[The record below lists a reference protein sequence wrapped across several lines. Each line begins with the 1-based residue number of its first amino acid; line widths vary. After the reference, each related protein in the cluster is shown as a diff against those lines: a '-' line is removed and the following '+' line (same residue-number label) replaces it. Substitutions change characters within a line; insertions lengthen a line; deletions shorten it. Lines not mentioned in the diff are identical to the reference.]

1 MFHPT
6 RAFVTAAAALAVAA
20 TGIVPAAWQPRAA
33 RAADPLAAPGVAM
46 IPQDAAFVSS
56 TLRLREQW
64 QRFANSNAY
73 AALRRL
79 PAVAR
84 ALDTVEEQKL
94 QPGSPLSML
103 ATFLELPENT
113 QALELLDDMISSDTF
128 VYGEPSCIT
137 VLQLVKKIQQAQ
149 NAAGVLRLASG
160 GSSLGGMAIEV
171 EEMEEMEEDDDDEDD
186 DDEDD
191 DDEDDDGPRARR
203 KKKAAAARSGVIRPV
218 RLQATDVDEP
228 LSADDVTTRLV
239 IKTLA
244 DNTDLIVVPD
254 IVWGFKTT
262 KADAGKS
269 QLKRI
274 EVLAKLFTQANPA
287 LADSLERRKVA
298 GGDIITFTIKPEA
311 DLIRT
316 AAEVEDQQ
324 EEVEKIIA
332 RVEKLRLVIGLGLIG
347 DRVILSIGDSI
358 DHLEKL
364 ALPGGDAKGL
374 LATKP
379 FAPLLAHKDKRI
391 TAISYLSQPLQAV
404 LAASADD
411 LEQLAEMSDT
421 VADLADLPDGAAEEA
436 RRMLQSIAA
445 GYKRRLPVP
454 GPWMS
459 FSFLAEQ
466 GYEGYAW
473 DWSKNLPFDGG
484 KRLDLLEHVGGAPL
498 AALAFRVKNDPD
510 QFEDFA
516 SWADMGW
523 SFFRKYLLPKADE
536 NDQETFAEVDEHLAP
551 VARKM
556 VGIVRTKILPALAE
570 GQLAFVIDGKTTTKQ
585 PHQALPAASEPLP
598 LLEPAIVLGLTDPKL
613 FREGL
618 SDLFELSDELVDA
631 VREVNPDAVPAEY
644 RVPEPAKTKVEGGT
658 LWSFALPGSGFDE
671 KVQPSIGVGDD
682 AAVLSLVPR
691 QVGRLLTDI
700 RLETGSGLTK
710 FEEPLAAAAALD
722 FAGLIDSLQPW
733 LVYLTRYGC
742 VAQRDGVV
750 DPGEELGPD
759 DENPQAK
766 DALEQGKVVLEAL
779 KSLRVAVA
787 EMAVQDDATVTHWRN
802 VIRDMP
808 AK

>member
-1 MFHPT
+1 MFLPA
-6 RAFVTAAAALAVAA
+6 RALVTSVAALAVVA
-20 TGIVPAAWQPRAA
+20 TGMFSAA
-33 RAADPLAAPGVAM
+33 RAADPLSGLGVAM
-46 IPQDAAFVSS
+46 IPPDAAFVSS

-64 QRFANSNAY
+64 QRFASSNAY

-84 ALDTVEEQKL
+84 ALDAVEEQKL

-113 QALELLDDMISSDTF
+113 QALELLDDMVATDTF
-128 VYGEPSCIT
+128 VYGEPSCVT
-137 VLQLVKKIQQAQ
+137 VLQLFKKIQQAQ
-149 NAAGVLRLASG
+149 NAAGILRLAAG
-160 GSSLGGMAIEV
+160 GSSLGGMGVDLEDA
-171 EEMEEMEEDDDDEDD
+171 EEMEKDENEDDDDE
-186 DDEDD
+186 
-191 DDEDDDGPRARR
+191 DGPRARR
-203 KKKAAAARSGVIRPV
+203 KKDAGAARRGAIHPV
-218 RLQATDVDEP
+218 RFQATDVDEP

-239 IKTLA
+239 VKTLA
-244 DNTDLIVVPD
+244 DNTELIVVPD

-262 KADAGKS
+262 KADAGTS

-298 GGDIITFTIKPEA
+298 GGEFVTFTVKPEA

-316 AAEVEDQQ
+316 VAEVEDQQ
-324 EEVEKIIA
+324 EEIEKILA
-332 RVEKLRLVIGLGLIG
+332 RVEKLRLVIALGLIG

-364 ALPGGDAKGL
+364 VVPAAGGKGL

-379 FAPLLAHKDKRI
+379 FAPLEAHKNKPL
-391 TAISYLSQPLQAV
+391 TAISYLSQPMQQV
-404 LAASADD
+404 LAPSADD
-411 LEQLAEMSDT
+411 LEQLAGLSDS

-436 RRMLQSIAA
+436 RRMLGRIAE
-445 GYKRRLPVP
+445 GYRRRLPVP
-454 GPWMS
+454 GPWMA
-459 FSFLAEQ
+459 FSFIAEQ

-473 DWSKNLPFDGG
+473 DWSKNRPFDGG

-498 AALAFRVKNDPD
+498 AALAFRVKDDPA

-523 SFFRKYLLPKADE
+523 TFFQKYLLPKAAE
-536 NDQETFAEVDEHLAP
+536 NDQEAFEEIDEHVAP

-556 VGIVRTKILPALAE
+556 VGILRTKILPALAG
-570 GQLAFVIDGKTTTKQ
+570 GQMAFVIDGKTTTKQ
-585 PHQALPAASEPLP
+585 PHKTLPAAAEPLP
-598 LLEPAIVLGLTDPKL
+598 LLEPAIVLGLSDPKL

-618 SDLFELSDELVDA
+618 SDLFELSDEFVDA

-644 RVPEPAKTKVEGGT
+644 RVPEPVKSKVEGGT
-658 LWSFALPGSGFDE
+658 LWSFALPGSGLDE

-691 QVGRLLTDI
+691 QVGRLLTDT
-700 RLETGSGLTK
+700 RLETGKRLTT
-710 FEEPLAAAAALD
+710 FEEPLEAAAALD
-722 FAGLIDSLQPW
+722 VAGFVDSLQPW

-742 VAQRDGVV
+742 VAQRDGSV

-787 EMAVQDDATVTHWRN
+787 ETAVQDGAAVTHWRN

>member
-1 MFHPT
+1 MFLPA
-6 RAFVTAAAALAVAA
+6 RALVTSVAALAVVAM
-20 TGIVPAAWQPRAA
+20 GMFSAA
-33 RAADPLAAPGVAM
+33 RAADPLSGLGVAM
-46 IPQDAAFVSS
+46 IPPDAAFVSS

-64 QRFANSNAY
+64 QRFASSNAY

-84 ALDTVEEQKL
+84 ALDAVEEQKL

-113 QALELLDDMISSDTF
+113 QALELLDDMVATDTF

-137 VLQLVKKIQQAQ
+137 VLQLFKKIQQAQ
-149 NAAGVLRLASG
+149 NAAGILRLAAG
-160 GSSLGGMAIEV
+160 GSSLGGMGVDLEDA
-171 EEMEEMEEDDDDEDD
+171 EEMEKDEDEDD
-186 DDEDD
+186 DDE
-191 DDEDDDGPRARR
+191 DGPRARR
-203 KKKAAAARSGVIRPV
+203 KKNAGAARRAAIHPV
-218 RLQATDVDEP
+218 RFQATDVDEP

-239 IKTLA
+239 VKTLA

-262 KADAGKS
+262 KADAGTS

-298 GGDIITFTIKPEA
+298 GGEFVTFTVKPEA

-316 AAEVEDQQ
+316 VAEVEDQQ
-324 EEVEKIIA
+324 EEIEKILA
-332 RVEKLRLVIGLGLIG
+332 RVEKLRLVIALGLIG
-347 DRVILSIGDSI
+347 DRVILSIGDSV

-364 ALPGGDAKGL
+364 AVPAAGGKGL

-379 FAPLLAHKDKRI
+379 FAPLEAHNNKPL
-391 TAISYLSQPLQAV
+391 TAISYLSQPMQQV
-404 LAASADD
+404 LAPSADD
-411 LEQLAEMSDT
+411 LEQLAGLSDS

-436 RRMLQSIAA
+436 RRMLGRIAE
-445 GYKRRLPVP
+445 GYRRRLPVP
-454 GPWMS
+454 GPWMA
-459 FSFLAEQ
+459 FSFIAEQ

-473 DWSKNLPFDGG
+473 DWSKNRPFDGG

-498 AALAFRVKNDPD
+498 AALAFRVKDDPA

-523 SFFRKYLLPKADE
+523 TFFQKYLLPKAAE
-536 NDQETFAEVDEHLAP
+536 NDQEAFEEIDEHVAP

-556 VGIVRTKILPALAE
+556 VGILRTKILPALAG
-570 GQLAFVIDGKTTTKQ
+570 GQMAFVIDGKTTTKQ
-585 PHQALPAASEPLP
+585 PHKTLPAAAEPLT
-598 LLEPAIVLGLTDPKL
+598 LLEPAIVLGLSDPKL

-618 SDLFELSDELVDA
+618 SDLFELSDEFVDA

-644 RVPEPAKTKVEGGT
+644 RVPEPVKSKVEGGT
-658 LWSFALPGSGFDE
+658 LWSFALPGSGLDE

-691 QVGRLLTDI
+691 QVGRLLTDT
-700 RLETGSGLTK
+700 RLETGKRLTT
-710 FEEPLAAAAALD
+710 FEEPLEAAAALD
-722 FAGLIDSLQPW
+722 VAGFIDSLQPW

-742 VAQRDGVV
+742 VAQRDGSV

-787 EMAVQDDATVTHWRN
+787 ETAVQDGAAVTHWRN